1 MLRQWHSR
9 NLGLALGVW
18 ILAANPCW
26 SGDLSTQPF
35 EVRLW
40 SAMSRSISSTD
51 AIGRQASVAYLSA
64 SSDNP
69 AGTDLRDVKGENA
82 KRFFCAGTHHI
93 VFSDGA
99 WIAAA
104 DVNGFF
110 RLNNA
115 GTLLLGYNHIGLLD
129 GQTRQGFE
137 DDLSN
142 NEFAVKYG
150 RKINSEGYVGV
161 GVRVRDMELNYGDLF
176 LGAPRNTHDDSIA
189 ASFTLGGMWRPNRD
203 LTLGMLTEFGWIGSD
218 IEGQAHMPGFDA
230 PFRLDLTTQTVNVK
244 TGLGWKILPMVAIY
258 ADGQY
263 FHIGNSM
270 TTVDIGRFYFG
281 GDIRVAHGV
290 SLMAGGSVD
299 NMAQTSVSAGISI
312 TMSKP
317 SLLKVTYQHN
327 PLPELHQEF
336 GTGNL
341 VSASV
346 VFSF

>member
-1 MLRQWHSR
+1 MIGRSHGWIFW
-9 NLGLALGVW
+9 LAVGFW
-18 ILAANPCW
+18 IFASNAGW
-26 SGDLSTQPF
+26 AEDLSTQPF

-69 AGTDLRDVKGENA
+69 AGTDLRDVRGEDT
-82 KRFFCAGTHHI
+82 KRFFCAGTHHV
-93 VFSDGA
+93 VFDDGA

-104 DVNGFF
+104 DANGFF
-110 RLNNA
+110 RLDSA
-115 GTLLLGYNHIGLLD
+115 GTLLLGYNHIGLVD

-137 DDLSN
+137 DDLSY

-150 RKINSEGYVGV
+150 RRIHPKGYVGI
-161 GVRVRDMELNYGDLF
+161 GFRLRDMSMEYGDLY
-176 LGAPRNTHDDSIA
+176 LGAPRDTNNDSIA
-189 ASFTLGGMWRPNRD
+189 GSFTLGGMWRPNWD
-203 LTLGMLTEFGWIGSD
+203 LTLGILTEVGWIGSD
-218 IEGQAHMPGFDA
+218 VEGQVHLPGFDV
-230 PFRLDLTTQTVNVK
+230 PFQLDLTTQTVNAK
-244 TGLGWKILPMVAIY
+244 MGLGWKIVPMIAVY

-263 FHIGNSM
+263 FHLGNSM

-281 GDIRVAHGV
+281 GDIRLAQGI
-290 SLMAGGSVD
+290 SIMAGGSVD
-299 NMAQTSVSAGISI
+299 SMAHTSVSAGLSIS
-312 TMSKP
+312 MSKP

-327 PLPELHQEF
+327 PLPEIRQEF
-336 GTGNL
+336 GTGHL